1 MATPAQRTNTWI
13 LDQWY
18 DQSVAGTTGGYN
30 GNFELWGA
38 GWNYKGMLGQNS
50 IRPAPS
56 GGYSSPI
63 QIPGTT
69 WSNIESNGAYALAI
83 KTDNTLW
90 AWGTNEAGELGQNE
104 NNEPG
109 YSSPVQIPGSW
120 SEVDCTTAD
129 RVGGVKTDGTL
140 WTWGPNTQGQSGR
153 PSQPYNSP
161 RSSPTQVGSDTT
173 WSDMEM
179 GDFTCMG
186 LKTDGSLW
194 VWGRAEYGSLGQN
207 SPDVN
212 QSSPVQVSGT
222 WSGSQISSDYNG
234 CVVKSDGTLWVWG
247 PTAFGNLG
255 LNKGNYSEPRS
266 SPTQIPGTWKQAD
279 TEVDLMG
286 GIKTDGTLWMWGR
299 NNDGA
304 CGINKSS
311 DSQAG
316 CSSPTQVP
324 GSNWAALSLQGATAL
339 ATKTDGTMWNWG
351 MRAGGRLGNNT
362 NTYFSSPVQVPGTD
376 WSTDKKKIAAG
387 GQAHYYIKEF

>member
-1 MATPAQRTNTWI
+1 
-13 LDQWY
+13 
-18 DQSVAGTTGGYN
+18 
-30 GNFELWGA
+30 
-38 GWNYKGMLGQNS
+38 
-50 IRPAPS
+50 
-56 GGYSSPI
+56 
-63 QIPGTT
+63 
-69 WSNIESNGAYALAI
+69 
-83 KTDNTLW
+83 
-90 AWGTNEAGELGQNE
+90 
-104 NNEPG
+104 
-109 YSSPVQIPGSW
+109 
-120 SEVDCTTAD
+120 
-129 RVGGVKTDGTL
+129 
-140 WTWGPNTQGQSGR
+140 
-153 PSQPYNSP
+153 
-161 RSSPTQVGSDTT
+161 
-173 WSDMEM
+173 MEM

-186 LKTDGSLW
+186 LKTDGTLW
-194 VWGRAEYGSLGQN
+194 VWGRAEYGSMGQN

-212 QSSPVQVSGT
+212 QSSPVQISGT
-222 WSGSQISSDYNG
+222 WSGSQISCDYNG

-255 LNKGNYSEPRS
+255 LNTGNYNGPRS
-266 SPTQIPGTWKQAD
+266 SPTQIPGTWKQAE

-304 CGINKSS
+304 CGINKSA

-316 CSSPTQVP
+316 CSSPTQIP

-376 WSTDKKKIAAG
+376 WSTNKKKIAAG